1 MSLDLEY
8 TDAEIVLM
16 LLQDNGASRAEALE
30 ALAFSPE
37 MVGRLAPAIASKRAQ
52 IADRLAA
59 AEQEAY
65 AASLAGRADAA
76 RDALKRQAERD
87 ELVAGAKALL
97 MEQGVDPEGLTDVEV
112 LHATEIEPQVS
123 MLSREALDRE
133 HEALAARWRSLS
145 PLEQALEASR
155 LNIESASVERYVRVM
170 EGNDEPVSPAWHER
184 AGNGAEAVTAGD
196 GND

>member
-1 MSLDLEY
+1 MSLDQEY
-8 TDAEIVLM
+8 TDAEILLM

-37 MVGRLAPAIASKRAQ
+37 MVGRLAPAIASKRLQ
-52 IADRLAA
+52 IAERLAA
-59 AEQEAY
+59 AELEAY
-65 AASLAGRADAA
+65 AASPPGRAEAA

-112 LHATEIEPQVS
+112 LHATDIEPQVS

-145 PLEQALEASR
+145 PLEQATEASR
-155 LNIESASVERYVRVM
+155 LGISGESVERYCRVM
-170 EGNDEPVSPAWHER
+170 EGNDEPVTAAWHER
-184 AGNGAEAVTAGD
+184 QAGEVESGD
-196 GND
+196 GSDS